1 MLDRFD
7 LRPLLRGVDRGLRQ
21 RRQFGAEP
29 EDVAAGRVLTWVP
42 LIVGIGAACL
52 QLTLSDPGQL
62 TAAFSLMS
70 SALLSAF
77 ALIARWR
84 ETLSTRQQRIDGV
97 PKRALD
103 EAVAHILFSSVLG
116 VFAAA
121 VTGVMGT
128 FQIPGDKTA
137 PMYWVGVALSA
148 IVLFLGARL
157 VLQFV
162 IVIHLLW
169 EQYERVNSPS
179 ASRGYPQ
186 QDDHRKGA

>member
-7 LRPLLRGVDRGLRQ
+7 LRPLLAGVDRGLRK
-21 RRQFGAEP
+21 RRQFGEEP
-29 EDVAAGRVLTWVP
+29 VDVAVGRVLFWVP
-42 LIVGIGAACL
+42 LVVGISAVCL
-52 QLTLSDPGQL
+52 QLTITAPGQL
-62 TAAFSLMS
+62 TAAFGLMS

-103 EAVAHILFSSVLG
+103 EAVALILFSSVLG

-128 FQIPGDKTA
+128 FNIPDDEAA
-137 PMYWVGVALSA
+137 PMHWVGVGLSA

-169 EQYERVNSPS
+169 EQYERVNIPS
-179 ASRGYPQ
+179 VPQ
-186 QDDHRKGA
+186 DTPGREDQRKGA